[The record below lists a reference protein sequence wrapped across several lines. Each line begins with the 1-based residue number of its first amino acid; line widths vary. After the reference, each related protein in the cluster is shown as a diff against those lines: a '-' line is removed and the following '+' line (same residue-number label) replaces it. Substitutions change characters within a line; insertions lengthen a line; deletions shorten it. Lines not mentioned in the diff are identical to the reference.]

1 MGDESNMSSDEMM
14 KICSSISFID
24 VWNIYLHDL
33 ILSAKFSHSTPTQ
46 VFFFLFRLILYK
58 IKTGDKNAT

>member
-14 KICSSISFID
+14 KICSPISFTD

-33 ILSAKFSHSTPTQ
+33 ILSAKCSHSTPTQ
-46 VFFFLFRLILYK
+46 VSFDFVQNQNRR
-58 IKTGDKNAT
+58 

>member
-24 VWNIYLHDL
+24 VWNIYLYDL

-46 VFFFLFRLILYK
+46 VFFSVSFDFVQNQNRR
-58 IKTGDKNAT
+58 

>member
-24 VWNIYLHDL
+24 VWNIYLYDL

-46 VFFFLFRLILYK
+46 VFFFFFV
-58 IKTGDKNAT
+58 

>member
-33 ILSAKFSHSTPTQ
+33 ILSAKFSNSTPTQ
-46 VFFFLFRLILYK
+46 VFFLFRLILYK

>member
-14 KICSSISFID
+14 KICSSISFTD

-46 VFFFLFRLILYK
+46 VVFFSVSFDFVQNQNRR
-58 IKTGDKNAT
+58 